1 MTANLPFR
9 PPAVPLVTIDPYISC
24 WSNADHLYDDWPRH
38 WTGMPMPMF
47 GVVRV
52 DGQAYRFAGD
62 KEWLSRAAD
71 QISLDVQATR
81 TIYAFACGG
90 IELRATFASP
100 LLMDDFDLLSRP
112 VSYVTFEAS
121 SNDGKAHDVRVYLD
135 VTGQWAVNLPHE
147 KVNWFGKEMDGLKVL
162 GMRSLDQDVLGKA
175 GDFLRIDWGTL
186 LLAIPDSGNAIVG
199 DIDFCRDAFIKRG
212 MLDDEQLLPMPRK
225 ATYWGEAVL
234 AASLDLTCS
243 GDRKV
248 EGHLMIGYDD
258 ELSVEYLGKRLKP
271 WWRESGTD
279 SDGMLLTAERNYA
292 TVMSRCVAFD
302 KDLWAE
308 AERAGGP
315 EYAQLCALVYRQSIA
330 AHKLVA
336 GEDGRPL
343 FFSKENCSNGCMATV
358 DVTYPSSPLYVAYRP
373 DLLKAMLDPVFEYC
387 GSTAWPHP
395 FPAHDLGVYP
405 KANGQV
411 YQNFHRPDSTD
422 PLDSN
427 MPVEEAGNMLIMV
440 AAIAA
445 AEGNADYAKR
455 HWPLLTRW
463 AAYLEETGLD
473 PESQL
478 CTDDFAGMIP
488 HNANL
493 SVKAILGL
501 GAYARMA
508 RTLGLTQDHDRV
520 RRVAEDFAA
529 EWKRRA
535 DNGDHYRLAFD
546 RPGSWSQ
553 KYNMVW
559 DKILGLGLFGPEVHR
574 TELAFYE
581 GHEDAFGVPLDNR
594 SKCTKP
600 EWHLWVGTLAENEED
615 FRRYVKRIYR
625 YAHTTPSRV
634 PLSDFYLADTGRKR
648 GNVARSVVGGFF
660 IKLLAE
666 RLKHR

>member
-1 MTANLPFR
+1 
-9 PPAVPLVTIDPYISC
+9 
-24 WSNADHLYDDWPRH
+24 
-38 WTGMPMPMF
+38 
-47 GVVRV
+47 
-52 DGQAYRFAGD
+52 
-62 KEWLSRAAD
+62 
-71 QISLDVQATR
+71 
-81 TIYAFACGG
+81 
-90 IELRATFASP
+90 
-100 LLMDDFDLLSRP
+100 
-112 VSYVTFEAS
+112 
-121 SNDGKAHDVRVYLD
+121 
-135 VTGQWAVNLPHE
+135 
-147 KVNWFGKEMDGLKVL
+147 
-162 GMRSLDQDVLGKA
+162 
-175 GDFLRIDWGTL
+175 
-186 LLAIPDSGNAIVG
+186 
-199 DIDFCRDAFIKRG
+199 
-212 MLDDEQLLPMPRK
+212 
-225 ATYWGEAVL
+225 
-234 AASLDLTCS
+234 
-243 GDRKV
+243 
-248 EGHLMIGYDD
+248 
-258 ELSVEYLGKRLKP
+258 
-271 WWRESGTD
+271 
-279 SDGMLLTAERNYA
+279 
-292 TVMSRCVAFD
+292 
-302 KDLWAE
+302 
-308 AERAGGP
+308 
-315 EYAQLCALVYRQSIA
+315 
-330 AHKLVA
+330 
-336 GEDGRPL
+336 
-343 FFSKENCSNGCMATV
+343 
-358 DVTYPSSPLYVAYRP
+358 
-373 DLLKAMLDPVFEYC
+373 
-387 GSTAWPHP
+387 
-395 FPAHDLGVYP
+395 
-405 KANGQV
+405 
-411 YQNFHRPDSTD
+411 
-422 PLDSN
+422 

-463 AAYLEETGLD
+463 ATYLEESGLD

-581 GHEDAFGVPLDNR
+581 RHEDAFGIPLDNR

-615 FRRYVKRIYR
+615 FRRYAKRIYR

-660 IKLLAE
+660 IKLLAK